1 MVALDEDALICDF
14 AETYH
19 IYEWRALPVS
29 YAATLATGLRE
40 DSRIKLALSK
50 TPVDLQTML
59 TAAAVDRLSLLVWAG
74 TKDGERGV
82 NRPKS
87 IVASLSEHQDGES
100 DVVAYATGSDFERAR
115 ERILRGEV

>member
-87 IVASLSEHQDGES
+87 IVASLSGHQDGES